1 MRAPGTGWECAVA
14 ERFADRSA
22 LVTGAASGIGRAVA
36 ARLAAEGARVACLD
50 RDAAGA
56 EATAAA
62 IGGGALAWPVDVAD
76 AAAVQAA
83 VSAAITEL
91 GGLHALCNAAGIGRF
106 EHFGD
111 LTVEGWRAVLSV
123 NLDGTFH
130 VVRAALPALLAARG
144 AIVNVSS
151 LAGLRGQAYSTAYCV
166 SKAGVVSLTRCLAV
180 EFAKQGLR
188 VNCVCPGGVRT
199 PFLAN
204 FAPPQGAD
212 PELLARLN
220 LVPRL
225 PEPEEVAD
233 TIVWLASDD
242 AATLNGVALPMD
254 YGTIA
259 G

>member
-1 MRAPGTGWECAVA
+1 MHGGGSVGD
-14 ERFADRSA
+14 RFANKNA

-36 ARLAAEGARVACLD
+36 VRLAEEGARVACLD
-50 RDAAGA
+50 RDQAGA
-56 EATAAA
+56 EATAATL
-62 IGGGALAWPVDVAD
+62 GHGALARSCDVSGAKGVE
-76 AAAVQAA
+76 AAVGGSIA
-83 VSAAITEL
+83 EL
-91 GGLHALCNAAGIGRF
+91 GGLDVLCNAAGIGRF

-111 LTVEGWRAVLSV
+111 VSADGWREVLSV
-123 NLDGTFH
+123 NLDGTFYVTH
-130 VVRAALPALLAARG
+130 AALPALLEATG
-144 AIVNVSS
+144 AIVNVAS
-151 LAGLRGQAYSTAYCV
+151 LAGLRGQAYSASYCV
-166 SKAGVVSLTRCLAV
+166 SKAGIVSLTKCLAV

-204 FAPPQGAD
+204 FAPPAEAD

-220 LVPRL
+220 LVARL

-233 TIVWLASDD
+233 TIAWLASD
-242 AATLNGVALPMD
+242 AASSMNGVALPMD

>member
-1 MRAPGTGWECAVA
+1 MG
-14 ERFADRSA
+14 ERFSGRSA

-50 RDAAGA
+50 RAGDGAQAAA
-56 EATAAA
+56 DA
-62 IGGGALAWPVDVAD
+62 IGGGAFACACDVAD
-76 AAAVQAA
+76 AEAVDAALGE
-83 VSAAITEL
+83 AIGRL
-91 GGLHALCNAAGIGRF
+91 GGLHVLCNAAGIGRF
-106 EHFGD
+106 EHTGD
-111 LTVEGWRAVLSV
+111 VSAARWREVLSV
-123 NLDGTFH
+123 NLDGTFY
-130 VVRAALPALLAARG
+130 VIRAALPALLAARG

-151 LAGLRGQAYSTAYCV
+151 LAGLRGQAYSASYCV
-166 SKAGVVSLTRCLAV
+166 SKAGVVSLTKCLAV

-188 VNCVCPGGVRT
+188 ANCVCPGGVRT

-204 FAPPQGAD
+204 FAPPEGAD

-233 TIVWLASDD
+233 TIAWLASDD
-242 AATLNGVALPMD
+242 AATLNGVALPLD

>member
-1 MRAPGTGWECAVA
+1 VG
-14 ERFADRSA
+14 ERFAGRSA

-36 ARLAAEGARVACLD
+36 TRLAAEGARVACLD

-56 EATAAA
+56 EATARDV
-62 IGGGALAWPVDVAD
+62 GGGALARACDVSDAGAAD
-76 AAAVQAA
+76 AAVGEALA
-83 VSAAITEL
+83 EL
-91 GGLHALCNAAGIGRF
+91 GGLHVLCNAAGIGRF
-106 EHFGD
+106 EHFAD
-111 LTVEGWRAVLSV
+111 VTAARWREVMAV

-130 VVRAALPALLAARG
+130 VIRAALPALLDARG

-151 LAGLRGQAYSTAYCV
+151 LAGLRGQAYSATYCV
-166 SKAGVVSLTRCLAV
+166 SKAGVVSLTKCLAV

-188 VNCVCPGGVRT
+188 ANCVCPGGVRT
-199 PFLAN
+199 PFLAG
-204 FAPPQGAD
+204 FAPPEGAD

-233 TIVWLASDD
+233 TIAWLASDD

>member
-1 MRAPGTGWECAVA
+1 MAK
-14 ERFADRSA
+14 RFEGKAA

-36 ARLAAEGARVACLD
+36 VRLADEGARVACLD

-56 EATAAA
+56 RATAEAL
-62 IGGGALAWPVDVAD
+62 GDGARASACDVAD
-76 AAAVQAA
+76 AGAVDAAVGELVGA
-83 VSAAITEL
+83 L
-91 GGLHALCNAAGIGRF
+91 GGLDVLCNAAGVGRF

-111 LTVEGWRAVLSV
+111 VSPEGWREVLSI

-130 VVRAALPALLAARG
+130 VIRAALPPLLEARG
-144 AIVNVSS
+144 AIVNVAS
-151 LAGLRGQAYSTAYCV
+151 LAGLRGQAYSASYCV
-166 SKAGVVSLTRCLAV
+166 SKAGIVSLSKCLAV

-204 FAPPQGAD
+204 FAPPPGAD

-225 PEPEEVAD
+225 PEPEEVAE
-233 TIVWLASDD
+233 TIAWLASPD
-242 AATLNGVALPMD
+242 ASSLNGVALPMD